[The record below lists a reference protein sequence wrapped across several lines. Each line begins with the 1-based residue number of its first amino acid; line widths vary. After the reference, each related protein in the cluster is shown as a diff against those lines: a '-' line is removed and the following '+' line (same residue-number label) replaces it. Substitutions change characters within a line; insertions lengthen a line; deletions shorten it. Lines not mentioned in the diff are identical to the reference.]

1 MAKITAY
8 IPEPKEEYQ
17 VDNQRQI
24 LESVSTLKDQL
35 NFSFQND
42 LKEEQDSYMDASNVD
57 ADLYLKKFG
66 GSDVEIGHAQLNKN
80 SENMIVNTL
89 NLEAGDVIKMQADT
103 ADKITGAVSYA
114 LIDRSQENG

>member
-8 IPEPKEEYQ
+8 IPEPKQQYE

-42 LKEEQDSYMDASNVD
+42 LKEEQDTYNYFLS
-57 ADLYLKKFG
+57 
-66 GSDVEIGHAQLNKN
+66 
-80 SENMIVNTL
+80 
-89 NLEAGDVIKMQADT
+89 
-103 ADKITGAVSYA
+103 
-114 LIDRSQENG
+114 

>member
-8 IPEPKEEYQ
+8 IPEPKQEYE

-42 LKEEQDSYMDASNVD
+42 LKEEQDTYNYFLS
-57 ADLYLKKFG
+57 
-66 GSDVEIGHAQLNKN
+66 
-80 SENMIVNTL
+80 
-89 NLEAGDVIKMQADT
+89 
-103 ADKITGAVSYA
+103 
-114 LIDRSQENG
+114 